1 MESPDSPPSSIA
13 FRSKKPFSSASRK
26 ARSCDAGGGGGGA
39 GAGAGADGI
48 LSSKT
53 PEKPSRLPGR
63 VRNRGVALSI
73 RDVRRV
79 AESLRGSSN
88 RDPPAG
94 REAGSSA
101 RKQIFADEGPARKP
115 KRAAAGSTKLPEKY
129 EVLGQFFDGLDSAV
143 RLLKLKGS
151 LSTFTNVCPKIE
163 CLTDR
168 RFTHKH
174 LSQLKYILPE
184 AIEIKKVLTFDE
196 QTSCMKPNLRISLN
210 ADAIQKDGETS
221 LDNSKINLRKLF
233 RARLSEFVSAHPEG
247 DEVPEEPLP
256 EPFNRSQDRIS
267 NEILRSNASLP
278 AEASTEDPVGLQPAV
293 ASHLSGSFRR
303 RFSQKVESNTL
314 GNTIQTV
321 SEVSLGPASLS
332 VPEPH
337 QDEISN
343 DEETGSS
350 EPHEDKLASQ
360 MSSKEHLAD
369 SAAPVVCPPSNNIAT
384 PRKAIDLLKTADSP
398 QKISSLESTPTKLAS
413 TPAKLAS
420 TPARLMAATPQLQPP
435 KRSFMSPE
443 DDCASSP
450 HKLIRRPPRTRS
462 LKFDTP
468 VKDTLVEDEARKKDS
483 VSSDDDIFDILPQDL
498 LQKIRDREKKAME
511 DKDPAISRA
520 KRRREILTA
529 LPQLFNMMHF
539 LFKSTKRSVMTREE
553 LIYQIIKSRFD
564 MIDRREV
571 EEQLDLMKELV
582 PEWISEKAAS
592 TGDRLFSVN
601 KMSDPDSIRQQL
613 AEAK

>member
-1 MESPDSPPSSIA
+1 MEQSSDSASSIA
-13 FRSKKPFSSASRK
+13 FRSKKPFSSTSRK
-26 ARSCDAGGGGGGA
+26 VRACDDGVAKAG
-39 GAGAGADGI
+39 DL

-53 PEKPSRLPGR
+53 PEKPSCLPNR

-73 RDVRRV
+73 KDVRRA
-79 AESLRGSSN
+79 AESLRESSN

-94 REAGSSA
+94 REAGSA
-101 RKQIFADEGPARKP
+101 RKQIFSDEAPARKP
-115 KRAAAGSTKLPEKY
+115 KRSLAGLTKLPEKY
-129 EVLGQFFDGLDSAV
+129 EVLGQFFDGLDSSV

-151 LSTFTNVCPKIE
+151 VSTFTNIRPKIE

-168 RFTHKH
+168 RFTHRH
-174 LSQLKYILPE
+174 LSQLKFILPE

-196 QTSCMKPNLRISLN
+196 QTSCMKPNLCISLN
-210 ADAIQKDGETS
+210 ADAIQKDGKTS
-221 LDNSKINLRKLF
+221 LDDSKINLRKLF
-233 RARLSEFVSAHPEG
+233 RARLSEFVNAHPEG

-256 EPFNRSQDRIS
+256 EPFNHTQDRIS
-267 NEILRSNASLP
+267 NEILQSKASLP
-278 AEASTEDPVGLQPAV
+278 AEASTEDPVGLQPVV

-303 RFSQKVESNTL
+303 RFSQNVERSTS
-314 GNTIQTV
+314 GNTSQMMSV
-321 SEVSLGPASLS
+321 VSLGLASLS
-332 VPEPH
+332 VPEPR
-337 QDEISN
+337 QDEVSN
-343 DEETGSS
+343 DEEADSS
-350 EPHEDKLASQ
+350 EPPEDELASQ
-360 MSSKEHLAD
+360 TSSDEHLAD

-384 PRKAIDLLKTADSP
+384 PSKVIDLLKNDDSP
-398 QKISSLESTPTKLAS
+398 QKISSFES

-420 TPARLMAATPQLQPP
+420 TPARLMAATPELQPP
-435 KRSFMSPE
+435 NRSFMSPE

-450 HKLIRRPPRTRS
+450 HKLVRRPPRTRS

-468 VKDTLVEDEARKKDS
+468 VKDMSAEDEARKKDS
-483 VSSDDDIFDILPQDL
+483 VPSDDDIYDILPQDL
-498 LQKIRDREKKAME
+498 LQKIRDREKKAKE

-520 KRRREILTA
+520 KRRREILAA

-539 LFKSTKRSVMTREE
+539 FFKSTKRFVITREE

-582 PEWISEKAAS
+582 PEWISEKAGS

-601 KMSDPDSIRQQL
+601 KMSDPDSVRQRL
-613 AEAK
+613 AETK

>member
-1 MESPDSPPSSIA
+1 MESSDSASSIA
-13 FRSKKPFSSASRK
+13 FRSKKPFSSTSKEVQACDVGVAK
-26 ARSCDAGGGGGGA
+26 AGDL
-39 GAGAGADGI
+39 

-53 PEKPSRLPGR
+53 PEKPSHLLNR

-73 RDVRRV
+73 RDVRRA
-79 AESLRGSSN
+79 AESLRESSN

-94 REAGSSA
+94 REARSA
-101 RKQIFADEGPARKP
+101 RKQIFSDDAPAQKP
-115 KRAAAGSTKLPEKY
+115 KRSAAGSTKLPEKY
-129 EVLGQFFDGLDSAV
+129 EVLGQFFDGLDSSV

-151 LSTFTNVCPKIE
+151 VSTFTNICPKIE

-168 RFTHKH
+168 RFTHRH
-174 LSQLKYILPE
+174 LSKLKFILPE
-184 AIEIKKVLTFDE
+184 AIEIKKVLTFDD
-196 QTSCMKPNLRISLN
+196 QTSCMKPNLCISLN
-210 ADAIQKDGETS
+210 ADAIQKDGKTS

-233 RARLSEFVSAHPEG
+233 RARLSEFVNAHPEG

-256 EPFNRSQDRIS
+256 EPFNHSQDRIS
-267 NEILRSNASLP
+267 NEILQSDASLP
-278 AEASTEDPVGLQPAV
+278 AEASTENPLGLQPVV
-293 ASHLSGSFRR
+293 ASHLPGSFQR
-303 RFSQKVESNTL
+303 RFSQKVKSNKS
-314 GNTIQTV
+314 GNTSWMT
-321 SEVSLGPASLS
+321 SEVSLGRASLS
-332 VPEPH
+332 VPEPQ
-337 QDEISN
+337 QDEVSN
-343 DEETGSS
+343 DEEADSS
-350 EPHEDKLASQ
+350 EPPEDELASQ
-360 MSSKEHLAD
+360 TSSEEWLAD
-369 SAAPVVCPPSNNIAT
+369 SASPVVCPPSNNIAT
-384 PRKAIDLLKTADSP
+384 PRKVIDLLKNNDSP
-398 QKISSLESTPTKLAS
+398 QKMSSFES
-413 TPAKLAS
+413 TPAKLTS
-420 TPARLMAATPQLQPP
+420 TPARLMAATPALQPP

-443 DDCASSP
+443 DDCDSSP
-450 HKLIRRPPRTRS
+450 HKLVRRPPRTRS

-468 VKDTLVEDEARKKDS
+468 VKDTTAEDEVRKKDS
-483 VSSDDDIFDILPQDL
+483 VPSDDDIFDILPQDL

-539 LFKSTKRSVMTREE
+539 FFKSTKRSVITREE
-553 LIYQIIKSRFD
+553 LIYQILKSRFD

-601 KMSDPDSIRQQL
+601 KMSDPDSVRHRL